1 MARQTGIVLAPP
13 LIIIGDECFVRIA
26 HSDADHDALS
36 INHAA
41 EAALPNRQN
50 NGVGYG
56 ADISADPLRAY
67 PLAGHC
73 KAIIR
78 RKAER

>member
-1 MARQTGIVLAPP
+1 
-13 LIIIGDECFVRIA
+13 
-26 HSDADHDALS
+26 
-36 INHAA
+36 
-41 EAALPNRQN
+41 
-50 NGVGYG
+50 VGYG